1 MLTVS
6 PAHAK
11 AHLSELLDKV
21 EAGEAV
27 IITRHGRPAAQLR
40 SVARSRRPLPLDDLA
55 AFAPLCRVRG
65 GRARNGC
72 ARCEMKGFKAQAGCS
87 ISTRVSSRRLF
98 FLRSTSDRIAAFV
111 RRLPVEELTVS
122 HWTRVEFSSL
132 IARDVR
138 MSVLDAAT
146 GARADAR
153 FEAMVDASF
162 AVLLPN
168 ADDFG
173 LAKRYLG
180 KFNTGLRAGDALHLA
195 IAGNRQAAAIYS
207 LDKGLLMAG
216 RLLDLPV
223 SMGI

>member
-1 MLTVS
+1 VLYFDTS
-6 PAHAK
+6 FH
-11 AHLSELLDKV
+11 
-21 EAGEAV
+21 
-27 IITRHGRPAAQLR
+27 
-40 SVARSRRPLPLDDLA
+40 
-55 AFAPLCRVRG
+55 APLVLP
-65 GRARNGC
+65 
-72 ARCEMKGFKAQAGCS
+72 E
-87 ISTRVSSRRLF
+87 
-98 FLRSTSDRIAAFV
+98 STSEKIAAFV

-138 MSVLDAAT
+138 MSVLDAAA

-223 SMGI
+223 SMEI

>member
-1 MLTVS
+1 MLYFDTS
-6 PAHAK
+6 F
-11 AHLSELLDKV
+11 L
-21 EAGEAV
+21 
-27 IITRHGRPAAQLR
+27 
-40 SVARSRRPLPLDDLA
+40 
-55 AFAPLCRVRG
+55 APLVLP
-65 GRARNGC
+65 
-72 ARCEMKGFKAQAGCS
+72 E
-87 ISTRVSSRRLF
+87 
-98 FLRSTSDRIAAFV
+98 STSDKIAAFV

-138 MSVLDAAT
+138 MSVLDAAA

>member
-1 MLTVS
+1 MLYFDTS
-6 PAHAK
+6 F
-11 AHLSELLDKV
+11 L
-21 EAGEAV
+21 
-27 IITRHGRPAAQLR
+27 
-40 SVARSRRPLPLDDLA
+40 
-55 AFAPLCRVRG
+55 APLVLP
-65 GRARNGC
+65 
-72 ARCEMKGFKAQAGCS
+72 E
-87 ISTRVSSRRLF
+87 
-98 FLRSTSDRIAAFV
+98 STSDKIAAFV
-111 RRLPVEELTVS
+111 RRLPVEEFTVS

-138 MSVLDAAT
+138 MSVLDAAA

-223 SMGI
+223 RMGI

>member
-1 MLTVS
+1 MLYFDTS
-6 PAHAK
+6 FH
-11 AHLSELLDKV
+11 
-21 EAGEAV
+21 
-27 IITRHGRPAAQLR
+27 
-40 SVARSRRPLPLDDLA
+40 
-55 AFAPLCRVRG
+55 APLVLP
-65 GRARNGC
+65 
-72 ARCEMKGFKAQAGCS
+72 E
-87 ISTRVSSRRLF
+87 
-98 FLRSTSDRIAAFV
+98 STSDKIAAFV

-138 MSVLDAAT
+138 MSVLDAAA

-162 AVLLPN
+162 AVLLPS

-180 KFNTGLRAGDALHLA
+180 KFNTGFRAGDALHLA

-223 SMGI
+223 RMGI

>member
-1 MLTVS
+1 VLYFDTS
-6 PAHAK
+6 F
-11 AHLSELLDKV
+11 L
-21 EAGEAV
+21 
-27 IITRHGRPAAQLR
+27 
-40 SVARSRRPLPLDDLA
+40 
-55 AFAPLCRVRG
+55 APLVLP
-65 GRARNGC
+65 
-72 ARCEMKGFKAQAGCS
+72 E
-87 ISTRVSSRRLF
+87 
-98 FLRSTSDRIAAFV
+98 STSEKIAAFV
-111 RRLPVEELTVS
+111 RGLPVEELTVS
-122 HWTRVEFSSL
+122 HWTRVEFSSF

-138 MSVLDAAT
+138 MSVLDAAA

-195 IAGNRQAAAIYS
+195 IADNRQAAAIYS

>member
-1 MLTVS
+1 VLYFDTSFLAPLVLPES
-6 PAHAK
+6 T
-11 AHLSELLDKV
+11 SDK
-21 EAGEAV
+21 
-27 IITRHGRPAAQLR
+27 I
-40 SVARSRRPLPLDDLA
+40 A
-55 AFAPLCRVRG
+55 AFA
-65 GRARNGC
+65 
-72 ARCEMKGFKAQAGCS
+72 
-87 ISTRVSSRRLF
+87 
-98 FLRSTSDRIAAFV
+98 RS
-111 RRLPVEELTVS
+111 LPVEELTVS

-138 MSVLDAAT
+138 MSVLDAAA

-180 KFNTGLRAGDALHLA
+180 KFNTGLRAGAALHLA
-195 IAGNRQAAAIYS
+195 IASNRQAEAFYS
-207 LDKGLLMAG
+207 LDKGPLMAG

>member
-1 MLTVS
+1 MLYFDTS
-6 PAHAK
+6 F
-11 AHLSELLDKV
+11 L
-21 EAGEAV
+21 
-27 IITRHGRPAAQLR
+27 
-40 SVARSRRPLPLDDLA
+40 
-55 AFAPLCRVRG
+55 APLVLP
-65 GRARNGC
+65 
-72 ARCEMKGFKAQAGCS
+72 E
-87 ISTRVSSRRLF
+87 
-98 FLRSTSDRIAAFV
+98 STSDKIAAFV
-111 RRLPVEELTVS
+111 RRLPVEEFTVS

-132 IARDVR
+132 IACDVR
-138 MSVLDAAT
+138 MSVLDAAA